1 MRPIAASVLSYS
13 IILYMY
19 LLDEIPPELVT
30 ELPFTG
36 PKVTSASGL
45 FIKGPIPVW
54 WFQIAWAECRPAA
67 IIFGLILFH
76 LRGMKAK
83 NRPITTNM
91 RAKFGISRYP
101 QTAALEEL
109 ANARLITLEKR
120 GRRLVPRLDL
130 QSRAPSE

>member
-1 MRPIAASVLSYS
+1 
-13 IILYMY
+13 MY
-19 LLDEIPPELVT
+19 ILDEIPPELID

-36 PKVTSASGL
+36 PRVTSASGL

-54 WFQIAWAECRPAA
+54 WFQIAWKECRPAA
-67 IIFGLILFH
+67 IIYGLILFH

-91 RAKFGISRYP
+91 RAKFGISRYS
-101 QTAALEEL
+101 QTPALEEL

-120 GRRLVPRLDL
+120 GRRLLPRLDL

>member
-1 MRPIAASVLSYS
+1 MRPIAANVLSYS

-19 LLDEIPPELVT
+19 LIDEVPPELVT

-36 PKVTSASGL
+36 PKVTSARGL

-83 NRPITTNM
+83 NRPITTKM
-91 RAKFGISRYP
+91 RAKFG
-101 QTAALEEL
+101 TADIHKQLHWR
-109 ANARLITLEKR
+109 N
-120 GRRLVPRLDL
+120 
-130 QSRAPSE
+130 